1 MFFDIHS
8 HILGGVDD
16 GAKDLDESIELLE
29 DMYSQGI
36 TDIIATPH
44 FYPQSDILED
54 FLETVNSKFC
64 ELKNAIKHKNLPNI
78 YLGCEVFYYSGISKA
93 SALQKLTLNDSNY
106 ILLEPNSSLLGY
118 GFQKELLYFRDTLG
132 ITPIIA
138 HIERYHKEKGY
149 KKLITFIKENN
160 ILTQVNAS
168 SFTNRHYA
176 RTLKK
181 LIKDDVISF
190 IATDTHSKNHRPPQL
205 SEAHCIIEKKYGNDY
220 KSKLIKNSQE
230 FFSEITGKKD

>member
-8 HILGGVDD
+8 HILHHTDD
-16 GAKDLDESIELLE
+16 GAKDLDESITLLE
-29 DMYSQGI
+29 DMHSQGI
-36 TDIIATPH
+36 TDVIATPH
-44 FYPQSDILED
+44 FYPQTDVLDD
-54 FLETVNSKFC
+54 FIKTATTRFN
-64 ELKNAIKHKNLPNI
+64 ELINAIKTKDLPNI

-93 SALQKLTLNDSNY
+93 SSLENLTLNGSNY
-106 ILLEPNSSLLGY
+106 ILLEPNFSLIGK

-149 KKLITFIKENN
+149 KELITFIKENA

-168 SFTNRHYA
+168 SFTNRQYS

-181 LIKDDVISF
+181 LITQDVISF
-190 IATDTHSKNHRPPQL
+190 LATDTHSKEHRPPQL
-205 SEAHCIIEKKYGNDY
+205 REALSIIENKYGNDY
-220 KSKLIKNSQE
+220 KQKLCKNSE
-230 FFSEITGKKD
+230 ELFKKITGKGN

>member
-8 HILGGVDD
+8 HILHHIDD
-16 GAKDLDESIELLE
+16 GAKDLDESVTLLE

-36 TDIIATPH
+36 TDVIATPH
-44 FYPQSDILED
+44 FYPQTDVLDD
-54 FLETVNSKFC
+54 FIKTATTRFN
-64 ELKNAIKHKNLPNI
+64 ELINAIKTKDLPNI

-93 SALQKLTLNDSNY
+93 SSLENLTLNGSNY
-106 ILLEPNSSLLGY
+106 ILLEPNFSLIGK

-149 KKLITFIKENN
+149 KELITFIKENA

-168 SFTNRHYA
+168 SFTNRQYT

-181 LIKDDVISF
+181 LITQDVISF
-190 IATDTHSKNHRPPQL
+190 LATDTHSKEHRPPQL
-205 SEAHCIIEKKYGNDY
+205 REALSIIENKYGNNY
-220 KSKLIKNSQE
+220 KQKLCKNSE
-230 FFSEITGKKD
+230 ELFKKITGKGN